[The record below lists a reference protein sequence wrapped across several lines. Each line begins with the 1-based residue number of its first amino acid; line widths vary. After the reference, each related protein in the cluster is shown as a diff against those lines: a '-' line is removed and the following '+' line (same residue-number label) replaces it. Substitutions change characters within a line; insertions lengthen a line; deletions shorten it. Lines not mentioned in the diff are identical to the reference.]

1 LRGFLLKNIYRF
13 SKSGFALLFTL
24 LLIFSGQ
31 PTSAQRATQQKDTLK
46 VVLKDSLKTRHLW
59 LLAQVLPGSGQ
70 VVNKQYWKIPIY
82 YAGMGSM
89 LALGM
94 DANKDYWKY
103 RAIYRNLDSASVN
116 KIFYEEQFTKAK
128 IRRNLYYAGVGAFY
142 IASVVDALTV
152 YNKANHSPATATILS
167 TILPGSGQV
176 YNHKYWKVPIVYGGL
191 STLYFIV
198 DWNNR
203 GYIRM
208 KRAIRQYPND
218 EFGGKRSTE
227 EMKIYRNLYHRNRD
241 VAFVGLVGVYI
252 LNIIDA
258 NVDANLYNWN
268 VNDDLSLHVEPS
280 ILNTNFAYSSYNQ
293 PAFGLTLKLNF

>member
-1 LRGFLLKNIYRF
+1 MRGFLLKNIYRF
-13 SKSGFALLFTL
+13 SKSGLALLFTL
-24 LLIFSGQ
+24 LLVFSGQ
-31 PTSAQRATQQKDTLK
+31 PSSAQKATQQKDTLK
-46 VVLKDSLKTRHLW
+46 VVLKDSLKTRQLW

-70 VVNKQYWKIPIY
+70 IVNKQYWKIPIF

-89 LALGM
+89 LAMGI

-103 RAIYRNLDSASVN
+103 RAIYRNLDSANVN
-116 KIFYEEQFTKAK
+116 KIFYEEQYTKAK
-128 IRRNLYYAGVGAFY
+128 IHRNLYYLGASAFY

-208 KRAIRQYPND
+208 KRAIRQYPDD
-218 EFGGKRSTE
+218 EFGGKRSTD
-227 EMKIYRNLYHRNRD
+227 EMKTYRDLYHRNRD